1 MASNSACIFAN
12 RTHVVI
18 KSVIQ
23 GSAIGPIHTI
33 PDSSNIGLLPI
44 SDRPSIRTIPDESDM
59 LRIAFA
65 ESNHSA
71 VKVVC
76 IGLLSTSDHF

>member
-1 MASNSACIFAN
+1 MRDHVCACAKILHDQLVRASFA
-12 RTHVVI
+12 T
-18 KSVIQ
+18 
-23 GSAIGPIHTI
+23 G
-33 PDSSNIGLLPI
+33 
-44 SDRPSIRTIPDESDM
+44 PSIHTIPDESDT

-76 IGLLSTSDHF
+76 IGLLSISDHF

>member
-1 MASNSACIFAN
+1 MENEGF
-12 RTHVVI
+12 
-18 KSVIQ
+18 Q
-23 GSAIGPIHTI
+23 LGSIHTI
-33 PDSSNIGLLPI
+33 PDSSYIGLLPI
-44 SDRPSIRTIPDESDM
+44 SDRPSIHTIPDESDM

-76 IGLLSTSDHF
+76 IGLLSISDHF

>member
-1 MASNSACIFAN
+1 MKGYAERGCSKLLSKRQCELD
-12 RTHVVI
+12 
-18 KSVIQ
+18 
-23 GSAIGPIHTI
+23 PIHTI
-33 PDSSNIGLLPI
+33 PDSSYIGLLPT

-76 IGLLSTSDHF
+76 IGVLSISDHS

>member
-1 MASNSACIFAN
+1 MVTKQLVQGMAKGFHNL
-12 RTHVVI
+12 
-18 KSVIQ
+18 
-23 GSAIGPIHTI
+23 GPIHTI
-33 PDSSNIGLLPI
+33 PDSSYIRLLPI
-44 SDRPSIRTIPDESDM
+44 SDTPSIHTIPDESDM

-76 IGLLSTSDHF
+76 IGLLSISDHF